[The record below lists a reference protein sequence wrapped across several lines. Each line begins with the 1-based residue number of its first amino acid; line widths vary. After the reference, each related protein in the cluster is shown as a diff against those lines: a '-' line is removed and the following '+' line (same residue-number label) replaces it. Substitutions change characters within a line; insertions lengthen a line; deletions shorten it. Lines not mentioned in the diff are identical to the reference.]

1 MKRALL
7 FALAAL
13 PLALAACGGNT
24 VGRSCT
30 KTSECEPGQTC
41 YLNAPGGACTKGCS
55 MEGTAK
61 DCPGG
66 TICAQNL
73 GQLLCSPTCT
83 DDAQCR
89 TDYKCSPVAESTKL
103 ACTAKAQ

>member
-7 FALAAL
+7 FTLAAVS
-13 PLALAACGGNT
+13 LALAACGGNT
-24 VGRSCT
+24 VGRACT
-30 KTSECEPGQTC
+30 QTKECEPGQTC

-66 TICAQNL
+66 SVCASSL
-73 GQLLCSPTCT
+73 GLLLCSTTCT
-83 DDAQCR
+83 DDTQCR
-89 TDYKCSPVAESTKL
+89 TGYSCLPVGQSTKS
-103 ACTAKAQ
+103 ACTAKAP